1 MKTTIQGYSFDI
13 TEPYEVGA
21 KMGAI
26 EAKALNQ
33 LRAENIG
40 NNQRKAVQAAIEKQ
54 PQVPVRDANGNAR
67 VDADGKP
74 VTEPERLSDEQ
85 LAELQA
91 ELTGYDEE
99 YTLDMARG
107 GRTTD
112 PEEKMARDIARALLG
127 QAVKAQG
134 FGSLKAYRES
144 VGDDAYNAKLTEV
157 AAKPQVRTQ
166 AKAIV
171 NLKV

>member
-13 TEPYEVGA
+13 MEPYKDGD
-21 KMGAI
+21 KMDGVA
-26 EAKALNQ
+26 ARALNQ

-40 NNQRKAVQAAIEKQ
+40 NNLRKTVQALIEKQ
-54 PQVPVRDANGNAR
+54 PQVPLRDANGNAR

-85 LAELQA
+85 LVELQA
-91 ELTGYDEE
+91 ELTSYDEG

-112 PEEKMARDIARALLG
+112 PVEKMARDIARALLA
-127 QAVKAQG
+127 QTVKAQG
-134 FGSLKAYRES
+134 FGSIKAWRDK
-144 VGDDAYNAKLTEV
+144 VGDDAYNAKV
-157 AAKPQVRTQ
+157 AEIMAKPQVQKQ

-171 NLKV
+171 SLEL